1 MADSPQKSPLV
12 GSTASGGTRML
23 PRDLRNQDLSATR
36 SKIGVGRR
44 FLLLDSR
51 IVSTTTNMDLT
62 IGSAEKHL
70 AKLFSFDLESNGSK
84 KDFISSTTSTGGS
97 GG

>member
-1 MADSPQKSPLV
+1 MADSPRKSLLV
-12 GSTASGGTRML
+12 GSKASGVTSTPTR
-23 PRDLRNQDLSATR
+23 DQRNQDLSATR

-51 IVSTTTNMDLT
+51 IVSTTTNLDLT
-62 IGSAEKHL
+62 IGSAEKHS
-70 AKLFSFDLESNGSK
+70 AKLFSFVLESNGSK
-84 KDFISSTTSTGGS
+84 KDFVSSTTSTGGS